1 MRETTAFASWFA
13 AHDATFFFGD
23 STVSVTSGFCPFFER
38 LPEIGFVEIPE
49 RNVPTFAL
57 HSAPTRWSTAREC
70 ATDPTVLGFVC
81 RPCSATLPLAV
92 YGCPRQRGADALYR
106 WLPP

>member
-13 AHDATFFFGD
+13 AHEATFFFGD

-81 RPCSATLPLAV
+81 SPCSATLPLAV
-92 YGCPRQRGADALYR
+92 YGWPR
-106 WLPP
+106 